1 MATIN
6 KQLKVVSNSSPLIN
20 LAIIDQFHLLES
32 LFSTILIPDT
42 VWQECVIDGKGKS
55 GTEIIEEASFIRRM
69 QPTNT
74 NLIKLLRR
82 ELDEGE
88 SEAIALAIEIQA
100 DLVLLD
106 ERDARDIADI
116 YGLNMTGVAGI
127 LLSAKREGYIS
138 SVRKYLDLLQ
148 TKASFRISREL
159 YNQILRSSNENQI
172 D

>member
-1 MATIN
+1 MAFFN
-6 KQLKVVSNSSPLIN
+6 
-20 LAIIDQFHLLES
+20 DY
-32 LFSTILIPDT
+32 
-42 VWQECVIDGKGKS
+42 GKGKS